1 MLSQKGTQDLAAL
14 QCKYLTPGLVQYT
27 VHTLYISFCIYVTM
41 YILLLLLAFH
51 LAPMQDSSPILLYY
65 CRKYNC
71 AMTIKSSTQ
80 TVAIILKKK
89 LKLFTTAVNK
99 SGSCAIIIVIYSII
113 LFYSFTFDCTFYLTK
128 HAEQLCN
135 AT

>member
-1 MLSQKGTQDLAAL
+1 
-14 QCKYLTPGLVQYT
+14 
-27 VHTLYISFCIYVTM
+27 
-41 YILLLLLAFH
+41 
-51 LAPMQDSSPILLYY
+51 
-65 CRKYNC
+65 
-71 AMTIKSSTQ
+71 MTIKSSTQ

-99 SGSCAIIIVIYSII
+99 SGSCAIIIIYSII